1 MKRGGKVEGW
11 TRRVSASLRHLVN
24 MLVPSLDDIRVHRP
38 IVPPLVVGWVFS
50 LTAAFSLRPL
60 LQSLMGNQGAEIT
73 QGMIFMV
80 WLVALISPVVQLL
93 KAGLLTALGWAVLVL
108 TNSERRIRPILSV
121 LLYGEAILAAQ
132 GVLLTLYL
140 HLSTGG
146 SVASP
151 ADLQVSLGLAALV
164 PATSPFLLAIAQ
176 AFSIGHFFWFAF
188 LVMALRRCDGPDARP
203 ALGLALFFWGVTVA
217 FSAARVWITL

>member
-1 MKRGGKVEGW
+1 MTGAGKVEGW
-11 TRRVSASLRHLVN
+11 TRRVLARLRHFVN
-24 MLVPSLDDIRVHRP
+24 MLIPSLDDIRVHMP

-50 LTAAFSLRPL
+50 LAAAFSLRPL
-60 LQSLMGNQGAEIT
+60 LLSLMGDQGAEVT
-73 QGMIFMV
+73 RGMVLML
-80 WLVALISPVVQLL
+80 WLLALIAPVVQLL

-132 GVLLTLYL
+132 GVLLALYL
-140 HLSTGG
+140 HLTTGG

-151 ADLQVSLGLAALV
+151 TDLQVSLGLAVFV
-164 PATSPFLLAIAQ
+164 PATSPFLVAIAQ

-188 LVMALRRCDGPDARP
+188 LVMALRRCNGPEVRP
-203 ALGLALFFWGVTVA
+203 AVGLALFFWGVTVA
-217 FSAARVWITL
+217 FSAARAWITF